1 MSKDRDLIFDMTEDP
16 EVLTYPAADNEPL
29 QLGGVGDDAA
39 SAADRQVTTPGDVHV
54 APQMPAPIDGTLRQ
68 FALRVPSVIDE
79 CSGIMVFG
87 KRIKSLVF
95 STDLAII
102 RNVTADAVFAV
113 YPFTPQ
119 PIITQAL
126 LLAADIPVFAGVGG
140 GLTQGQR
147 VVNLAMF
154 AEMQGA
160 TGVVLN
166 APTASTVVSHVAETI
181 DIPVVL
187 TVVRADTDFDERIR
201 AGADIFN
208 VSAAAETP
216 AVVRRIR
223 EQHPDVPIIA
233 TGGPTDESIRATIAA
248 GANAIIWT
256 PPTSGELFRDV
267 MKNYREG
274 KPHP

>member
-1 MSKDRDLIFDMTEDP
+1 MSQNVRRKNNPTEK
-16 EVLTYPAADNEPL
+16 VHAA
-29 QLGGVGDDAA
+29 GRGRHAA
-39 SAADRQVTTPGDVHV
+39 QV
-54 APQMPAPIDGTLRQ
+54 
-68 FALRVPSVIDE
+68 ALRVPEVIYQ

-95 STDLAII
+95 STNLSIIKNVNADAII
-102 RNVTADAVFAV
+102 AV

-166 APTASTVVSHVAETI
+166 APTASAVVSHVAETI

-187 TVVRADTDFDERIR
+187 TVARADTDFDERIR

-233 TGGPTDESIRATIAA
+233 TGGPTDESILETIKA
-248 GANAIIWT
+248 GANAITWT
-256 PPTSGELFRDV
+256 PPSNGEIFRDI
-267 MKNYREG
+267 MAAYREN

>member
-1 MSKDRDLIFDMTEDP
+1 MYEEKIIPPKKSM
-16 EVLTYPAADNEPL
+16 
-29 QLGGVGDDAA
+29 
-39 SAADRQVTTPGDVHV
+39 
-54 APQMPAPIDGTLRQ
+54 PQAVDGTLRK
-68 FALRVPSVIDE
+68 FALRVPEVIYQ

-95 STDLAII
+95 STDLSIIKNVNADAII
-102 RNVTADAVFAV
+102 AV

-166 APTASTVVSHVAETI
+166 APTASAVVSHVAETI

-187 TVVRADTDFDERIR
+187 TVARADTDFDERIR

-216 AVVRRIR
+216 
-223 EQHPDVPIIA
+223 IA
-233 TGGPTDESIRATIAA
+233 TGGPTDESILETIQA
-248 GANAIIWT
+248 GANAITWT
-256 PPTSGELFRDV
+256 PPSNGEIFRDI
-267 MKNYREG
+267 MAAYREN